1 MCGVLLIHSKKSKPL
16 DRSNCLKSASEL
28 FNRGPDF
35 IKYNFFYNDTLFIY
49 NSILSITGKQ
59 KLNKS
64 LIKSNNENYYTAYN
78 GQIYNFRAIYESHL
92 KNKINFNHKSDTE
105 ILVNLYEDQA
115 NDIPSIFNGMFAYVI
130 LNKKEKLINIVNDSQ
145 GEKNFYYYQDQD
157 FFIISSTINPIL
169 KYLKNYQVDYKILKD
184 YFFTRHFMPLENTC
198 FKGIK
203 LFKNSLNAKYC
214 IKKNN
219 LEINYYDDCLNWITE
234 KNYSFFNSLS
244 EDSVS
249 EYLENALIAQL
260 KLMIPEKKFGCI
272 TSGGIDSTL
281 QTALIS
287 KIKPSSVN
295 LVVDHVGKD
304 KTIKYIPQF
313 SKYLGENINIIKSN
327 KNIYAKKIYKCYGI
341 VMSPL
346 QTHDLVGRLQVSE
359 EFKKKKC
366 KVFFSAD
373 GCDELFGGQQIY
385 LKIFKNNYDYT
396 RNISPYSSIN
406 NLGISFRNFSSDN
419 YNKQLE
425 RIWKKVYK
433 KYEYLENKERNIQS
447 ALFLDYFIQSINVAN
462 RSNDL
467 ISCNFS
473 LEPRNVYIQ
482 RNILKIIINLPLKYK
497 INFFSKDPNMIQKPI
512 LKKIFLKYFDK
523 KLILKKQGFP
533 GYPNYAKNIL
543 KEKEF
548 KTISNLL
555 EIKKINKKDKLNSR
569 DLEWKLINTQLFIE
583 SLNLI

>member
-1 MCGVLLIHSKKSKPL
+1 MCGVLLIHSKKNKPL
-16 DRSNCLKSASEL
+16 NRFHCLKSASEL

-59 KLNKS
+59 KLNTS
-64 LIKSNNENYYTAYN
+64 LIKSNNENCYIAYN
-78 GQIYNFRAIYESHL
+78 GQIYNYREIYESYL
-92 KNKINFNHKSDTE
+92 KNKINIYQKSDTE
-105 ILVNLYEDQA
+105 ILVNLYEEKKK
-115 NDIPSIFNGMFAYVI
+115 DIPLLFNGMFAYVI
-130 LNKKEKLINIVNDSQ
+130 LNKNEKLINIVNDSQ

-169 KYLKNYQVDYKILKD
+169 KYLKNYKVDYKILKD
-184 YFFTRHFMPLENTC
+184 YFFARHFMPLENTC

-203 LFKNSLNAKYC
+203 LFKNSLNATYC
-214 IKKNN
+214 IKRNN
-219 LEINYYDDCLNWITE
+219 LEINYYDDCLNWINE
-234 KNYSFFNSLS
+234 NSYSFFNSLS
-244 EDSVS
+244 EDSVA
-249 EYLENALIAQL
+249 EYLEDALIAQL
-260 KLMIPEKKFGCI
+260 KLMIPKKKFGCI

-287 KIKPSSVN
+287 KIKSSSMN

-327 KNIYAKKIYKCYGI
+327 KDIYAKKIYQCYGI

-346 QTHDLVGRLQVSE
+346 QTHDLVGRLQVSK

-385 LKIFKNNYDYT
+385 LKIFKNNFDYT

-406 NLGISFRNFSSDN
+406 NLGISFSHFSSNN

-425 RIWKKVYK
+425 RIWNKVYK

-482 RNILKIIINLPLKYK
+482 KNILKIIINLPLKYK

-548 KTISNLL
+548 KTIYNLL
-555 EIKKINKKDKLNSR
+555 KIKKINKKDKLNSR

-583 SLNLI
+583 SLSLV